1 MSRDCCLQSGL
12 QPLRLHVVS
21 LLKLHGLL
29 LVPLLQFLHS
39 RGIGSQV
46 PRC

>member
-1 MSRDCCLQSGL
+1 MSQSGL

-29 LVPLLQFLHS
+29 LEVSARESETPVVRRH
-39 RGIGSQV
+39 
-46 PRC
+46 